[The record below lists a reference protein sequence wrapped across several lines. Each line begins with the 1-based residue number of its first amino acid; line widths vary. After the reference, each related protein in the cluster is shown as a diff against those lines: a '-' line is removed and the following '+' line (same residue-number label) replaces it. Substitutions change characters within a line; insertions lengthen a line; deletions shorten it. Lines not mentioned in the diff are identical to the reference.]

1 MPIRKILV
9 PVQGTGSDTLV
20 LHAALSVAK
29 TFGAQA
35 QVLFVRPDPSEALPY
50 LGDSVSGQVVES
62 LLQAAREGANEAS
75 ARARKTLK
83 EEAAK
88 AGVPIVADTSPLPS
102 ARFLEATGRQDLVV
116 AEESRLSDL
125 VLFSGVGTG
134 SGIAGGDAL
143 EAALLSADRPV
154 LIAPKSNTASIG
166 TSVIIGWDGS
176 LSAASAVTAAMPFIA
191 RAQKVT
197 ILCVNESDKDSSPN
211 EVLETY
217 LSLHG
222 ATPVTR
228 IIKAEGRPIGEVL
241 LGEAEAAGADLLVM
255 GGYGSS
261 GRLREFLFGG
271 ATQYVRAH
279 VSVPVLMAH

>member
-9 PVQGTGSDTLV
+9 PVQGADADSLV

-50 LGDSVSGQVVES
+50 LGDGVSGQVIEDM
-62 LLQAAREGANEAS
+62 LQAAKEGADA
-75 ARARKTLK
+75 AAGRARKTL
-83 EEAAK
+83 EAEAAT
-88 AGVPIVADTSPLPS
+88 AGVPIVDDTNLLPS

-125 VLFSGVGTG
+125 VLFAGRDAEH
-134 SGIAGGDAL
+134 GIAGGDAL

-154 LIAPKSNTASIG
+154 LIAPQSTTSSIG
-166 TSVIIGWDGS
+166 TSIIVGWDGS
-176 LSAASAVTAAMPFIA
+176 LSASSAVTAAMPFIA
-191 RAQKVT
+191 RAEKVT
-197 ILCVNESDKDSSPN
+197 ILCINEADEEGAPN
-211 EVLETY
+211 AVLETY
-217 LSLHG
+217 LALHG
-222 ATPVTR
+222 ATPTTHLV
-228 IIKAEGRPIGEVL
+228 KASGRNIGEVL
-241 LGEAEAAGADLLVM
+241 LEEAAAAGADLLVM

-261 GRLREFLFGG
+261 RLREFLFGG

-279 VSVPVLMAH
+279 ASVPVLMAH